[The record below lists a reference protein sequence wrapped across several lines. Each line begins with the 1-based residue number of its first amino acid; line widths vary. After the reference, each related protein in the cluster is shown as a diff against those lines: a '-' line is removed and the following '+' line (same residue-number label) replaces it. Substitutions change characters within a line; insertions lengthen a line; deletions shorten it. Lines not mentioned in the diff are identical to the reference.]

1 MDILYMVRSRIYLGR
16 TTSIFEVRPT
26 NRPDAIRRKPDSGR
40 RKWSKIVVFW
50 RFYK

>member
-16 TTSIFEVRPT
+16 TTSIFGVHPA

-50 RFYK
+50 RFYE